1 MDAIDAAAFAGL
13 TTALT
18 DLLPPPP
25 QPALAPQLSINPLRV
40 RLTGIGGYVGPHV
53 SPDGDVVGRLLDAQ
67 ALIEVKATS
76 VDGLDAAV
84 SSVTQALVGAG
95 RSALRASGILRLEL
109 DTLGDKVP
117 PAKAKDPATQPV
129 TFAVAYEFLKGPDE
143 GEGVIAEIPLDLDLT
158 GANEP
163 RRIAAIEFDA
173 DPLAEFEI
181 VDDPLATTASPSSWS
196 YDAAAFAVEQTSAI
210 SGGTTA
216 VNANKPGTY
225 LVLRENASRPA
236 VADLILRTELS
247 SSSPEGIGI
256 VFRFQDADNFCFF
269 LMNQAKQ
276 YRLLA
281 KKVNGT
287 FSQFAVPALDSASGF
302 DLDHVYR
309 AKLVVRGDDVQV
321 FLDGQFALHGQEPA
335 LAGPGR
341 VGFMCFRNPGA
352 SFFDIELTEV

>member
-1 MDAIDAAAFAGL
+1 MDPIDAAAFAGL

-18 DLLPPPP
+18 DLLPSAEPT
-25 QPALAPQLSINPLRV
+25 LAPQLSINPLRV
-40 RLTGIGGYVGPHV
+40 RPTGLGGYVGPHV

-67 ALIEVKATS
+67 ALVQVKAAS

-95 RSALRASGILRLEL
+95 RTTLRAAGILRLEL

-117 PAKAKDPATQPV
+117 PAKAKDPAAQPV
-129 TFAVAYEFLKGPDE
+129 TFSVSYEFLKEPDAD
-143 GEGVIAEIPLDLDLT
+143 GGVISEIPLELDLT
-158 GANEP
+158 GDNEP
-163 RRIAAIEFDA
+163 RVVAAIEFDA
-173 DPLAEFEI
+173 DPLAEFEV
-181 VDDPLATTASPSSWS
+181 VDDPLATTGAPSSWS
-196 YDAAAFAVEQTSAI
+196 FVPAAFAVEQTSAI

-236 VADLILRTELS
+236 VADMILRAELS
-247 SSSPEGIGI
+247 SSSPEGVGV
-256 VFRFQDADNFCFF
+256 VFRYQDVDNFCFF

-281 KKVNGT
+281 KKTGGT
-287 FSQFAVPALDSASGF
+287 FSQFATPALDGTVGF
-302 DLDHVYR
+302 DVGHVYR
-309 AKLVVRGDDVQV
+309 AKLVVRGNDVQV
-321 FLDGQFALHGQEPA
+321 FLDGQLALHGQEPA

-352 SFFDIELTEV
+352 SFFDIELTKV